1 MKQACVTFG
10 SDERSS
16 TFIRRPICRIRFR
29 LINFASSHNTVRQP
43 EFRSSKPKSPLSV
56 ALFPGVAP
64 RDGVGGDVSE
74 VVLLAP
80 LVPAEPAGS
89 AAGCPRLRARR
100 SVNG

>member
-43 EFRSSKPKSPLSV
+43 EFMSSKPKSPLSV
-56 ALFPGVAP
+56 ALFPGVAAQ
-64 RDGVGGDVSE
+64 RDGRVGGDVRE

-80 LVPAEPAGS
+80 LVPAGAGRSAPGGAPA
-89 AAGCPRLRARR
+89 R
-100 SVNG
+100 